1 MITEWK
7 EGSAGEGQVLTD
19 VTIMPVQCYPR
30 RVRGGAVP
38 PGSNR
43 PLTTAFCDAM
53 NKK

>member
-30 RVRGGAVP
+30 RVRGG
-38 PGSNR
+38 GS
-43 PLTTAFCDAM
+43 TTWQQSPSDHRFLRCDE
-53 NKK
+53 

>member
-30 RVRGGAVP
+30 RVRGGQYHLAAIA
-38 PGSNR
+38 
-43 PLTTAFCDAM
+43 L
-53 NKK
+53 

>member
-30 RVRGGAVP
+30 RVREGGQYHLAAIA
-38 PGSNR
+38 
-43 PLTTAFCDAM
+43 L
-53 NKK
+53 